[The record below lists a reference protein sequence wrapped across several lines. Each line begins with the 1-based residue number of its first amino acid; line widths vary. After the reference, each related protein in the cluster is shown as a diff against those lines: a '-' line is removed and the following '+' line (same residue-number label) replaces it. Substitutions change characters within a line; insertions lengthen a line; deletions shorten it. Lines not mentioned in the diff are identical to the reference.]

1 MTIKT
6 LTHNLYIKNLEY
18 KFYNVFNKTAEY
30 SNKCKVSILL

>member
-6 LTHNLYIKNLEY
+6 LTHNLDIKNLEY
-18 KFYNVFNKTAEY
+18 KFFNEVNKTAEY